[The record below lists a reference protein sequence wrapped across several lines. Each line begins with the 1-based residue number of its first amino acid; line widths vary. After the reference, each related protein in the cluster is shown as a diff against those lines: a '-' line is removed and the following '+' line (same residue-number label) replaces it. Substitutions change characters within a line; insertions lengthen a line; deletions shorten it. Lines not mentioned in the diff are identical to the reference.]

1 MRTIKTTRRAM
12 ETVGKLI
19 MAEFVHIKPA
29 NLYSALHFTRENE
42 LSLTASYDAIM
53 EVPSSGRVTW
63 VVSDTHL
70 RMLCSAYD
78 VANDDNNPARQAI
91 TDRSYDAFCDA
102 IDAA

>member
-1 MRTIKTTRRAM
+1 MRNIKTTRRAM

-19 MAEFVHIKPA
+19 MAEFVHSKPA
-29 NLYSALHFTRENE
+29 EMYSALNFTREDE
-42 LSLTASYDAIM
+42 LALTASYDDVMAA
-53 EVPSSGRVTW
+53 PSRGRVTW
-63 VVSDTHL
+63 GVSDTHL
-70 RMLCSAYD
+70 RMLSSAYD